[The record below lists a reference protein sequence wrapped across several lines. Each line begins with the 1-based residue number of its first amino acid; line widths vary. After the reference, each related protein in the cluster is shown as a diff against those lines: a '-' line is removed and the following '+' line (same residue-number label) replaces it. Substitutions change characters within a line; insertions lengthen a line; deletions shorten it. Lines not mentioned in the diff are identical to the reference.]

1 MNNKIYIEERGN
13 LNISEEAISTI
24 VSHTVKEIEGVA
36 GLQHNAYSEI
46 VRFLGRAEHADAIK
60 MEKGH
65 EGLILDVYLR
75 VCYGFRIPDVAVQ
88 VQESIKGALETMLQ
102 VSVTSINVH
111 VVGIEY
117 AQ

>member
-1 MNNKIYIEERGN
+1 MENKIYIKDRGD
-13 LNISEEAISTI
+13 LSISEEAISKI

-46 VRFLGRAEHADAIK
+46 VKFLGGQEHSEAIR

-65 EGLILDVYLR
+65 EGLILDLYLR
-75 VCYGFRIPDVAVQ
+75 VSYGFRVPDVAVK
-88 VQESIKGALETMLQ
+88 VQEAIKGALETMLQ

-117 AQ
+117 TP